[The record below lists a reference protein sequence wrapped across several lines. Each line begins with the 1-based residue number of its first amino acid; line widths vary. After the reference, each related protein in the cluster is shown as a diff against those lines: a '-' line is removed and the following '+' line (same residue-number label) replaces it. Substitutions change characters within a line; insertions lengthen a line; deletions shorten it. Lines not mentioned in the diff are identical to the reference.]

1 MFFAAVAMT
10 AGIASAQDINSVTE
24 TYNNGAMELEMGN
37 KEAALGYFQAA
48 LTAAEELGEE
58 GMQIADN
65 CKNTIP
71 VLMNSIAK
79 DYIKAEQFDAALEQ
93 LNKTI
98 EAAGLYGNAEVAED
112 AKALINQT
120 LMAKGNDM
128 INNKDFAG
136 AIEVYNQISQ
146 NEKMQTEFISS
157 LSHELRTPLTAI
169 TGWGET
175 LLSYDEMDPEET
187 RRGMTIILREARRLT
202 EMVVDLLDFTRIQ
215 DGRMTLNVE
224 MTDIRAEFEDT
235 VFMYGSRLKQE
246 GILINYQDS
255 EEDIPEIS
263 CDPKR
268 MRQVFLNILDNA
280 AKHGGGEKIDAS
292 IGCEDGSVL
301 IRIRDFGPGI
311 PEDEIPLVKK
321 KFYKGSSKARGS
333 GIGLAV
339 CDEIVQLH
347 GGELELRN
355 VGGGGTMVTI
365 SLPINQ

>member
-1 MFFAAVAMT
+1 MKKIFMFFAAVAMT

-93 LNKTI
+93 LKKTI

-136 AIEVYNQISQ
+136 AIEVYNQIMAAEPANAMAALRLGMAYGAAGNIEEAEKAYLVAAENGQDKNAYKQLSNLFVKKAAAVLKTKNYAQ
-146 NEKMQTEFISS
+146 AVEFALKSNEYLENATAMKVAGTAASALQKNAEAIQYLEKYLE
-157 LSHELRTPLTAI
+157 LSPNAKDAAQMKYTIAATAQVMGDNAKAKEYYTMI
-169 TGWGET
+169 
-175 LLSYDEMDPEET
+175 LS
-187 RRGMTIILREARRLT
+187 
-202 EMVVDLLDFTRIQ
+202 
-215 DGRMTLNVE
+215 
-224 MTDIRAEFEDT
+224 
-235 VFMYGSRLKQE
+235 
-246 GILINYQDS
+246 
-255 EEDIPEIS
+255 
-263 CDPKR
+263 DPK
-268 MRQVFLNILDNA
+268 
-280 AKHGGGEKIDAS
+280 
-292 IGCEDGSVL
+292 
-301 IRIRDFGPGI
+301 FGPTA
-311 PEDEIPLVKK
+311 K
-321 KFYKGSSKARGS
+321 
-333 GIGLAV
+333 
-339 CDEIVQLH
+339 QM
-347 GGELELRN
+347 LE
-355 VGGGGTMVTI
+355 TI
-365 SLPINQ
+365 K

>member
-1 MFFAAVAMT
+1 MKKIFMFFAAVAIT

-120 LMAKGNDM
+120 LMAKGNDL

-136 AIEVYNQISQ
+136 AIEVYNQIMAAEPTNAMAALRLGMAYGAAGNTEEAEKAYLIAAENGQEKNAYKQLSNLFVKKAAAVLKTKNYAQ
-146 NEKMQTEFISS
+146 AVEFALKSNEYLENATAMKVAGTAASALQKNAEAIQYLEKYLE
-157 LSHELRTPLTAI
+157 LSPNAKDAAQMKYTIAATAQVLGDKEKAKAYYEQI
-169 TGWGET
+169 
-175 LLSYDEMDPEET
+175 LS
-187 RRGMTIILREARRLT
+187 
-202 EMVVDLLDFTRIQ
+202 
-215 DGRMTLNVE
+215 
-224 MTDIRAEFEDT
+224 
-235 VFMYGSRLKQE
+235 
-246 GILINYQDS
+246 
-255 EEDIPEIS
+255 
-263 CDPKR
+263 DPK
-268 MRQVFLNILDNA
+268 
-280 AKHGGGEKIDAS
+280 
-292 IGCEDGSVL
+292 
-301 IRIRDFGPGI
+301 FGPTA
-311 PEDEIPLVKK
+311 KQ
-321 KFYKGSSKARGS
+321 
-333 GIGLAV
+333 
-339 CDEIVQLH
+339 QL
-347 GGELELRN
+347 E
-355 VGGGGTMVTI
+355 TI
-365 SLPINQ
+365 K

>member
-1 MFFAAVAMT
+1 MKKIFMFFAAVAMT

-79 DYIKAEQFDAALEQ
+79 DYIKAEQFDTALEQ

-136 AIEVYNQISQ
+136 AIEVYNQIMAAEPANAMAALRLGMAYGAAGNIEEAEKAYLVAAENGQDKNAYKQLSNLFVKKAAAVLKTKNYAQ
-146 NEKMQTEFISS
+146 AVEFALKSNEYLENATAMKVAGTAASALQKNAEAIQYLEKYLE
-157 LSHELRTPLTAI
+157 LSPNAKDAAQMKYTIAATAQVLGDKAKAKEYYQQI
-169 TGWGET
+169 LSDPKFGPTAKQQLET
-175 LLSYDEMDPEET
+175 L
-187 RRGMTIILREARRLT
+187 
-202 EMVVDLLDFTRIQ
+202 
-215 DGRMTLNVE
+215 N
-224 MTDIRAEFEDT
+224 
-235 VFMYGSRLKQE
+235 
-246 GILINYQDS
+246 
-255 EEDIPEIS
+255 
-263 CDPKR
+263 
-268 MRQVFLNILDNA
+268 
-280 AKHGGGEKIDAS
+280 
-292 IGCEDGSVL
+292 
-301 IRIRDFGPGI
+301 
-311 PEDEIPLVKK
+311 
-321 KFYKGSSKARGS
+321 
-333 GIGLAV
+333 
-339 CDEIVQLH
+339 
-347 GGELELRN
+347 
-355 VGGGGTMVTI
+355 
-365 SLPINQ
+365 

>member
-1 MFFAAVAMT
+1 MKKIFMFFAAVAMT

-136 AIEVYNQISQ
+136 AIEVYNQIMAAEPANAMAALRLGMAYGAAGNIEEAEKAYLVAAENGQDKNAYKQLSNLFVKKAAAVLKTKNYAQ
-146 NEKMQTEFISS
+146 AVEFALKSNEYLENATAMKVAGTAASALQKNAEAIQYLEKYLE
-157 LSHELRTPLTAI
+157 LSPNAKDAAQMKYTIAATAQVMGDNAKAKEYYTMI
-169 TGWGET
+169 
-175 LLSYDEMDPEET
+175 LS
-187 RRGMTIILREARRLT
+187 
-202 EMVVDLLDFTRIQ
+202 
-215 DGRMTLNVE
+215 
-224 MTDIRAEFEDT
+224 
-235 VFMYGSRLKQE
+235 
-246 GILINYQDS
+246 
-255 EEDIPEIS
+255 
-263 CDPKR
+263 DPK
-268 MRQVFLNILDNA
+268 
-280 AKHGGGEKIDAS
+280 
-292 IGCEDGSVL
+292 
-301 IRIRDFGPGI
+301 FGPTA
-311 PEDEIPLVKK
+311 K
-321 KFYKGSSKARGS
+321 
-333 GIGLAV
+333 
-339 CDEIVQLH
+339 QM
-347 GGELELRN
+347 LE
-355 VGGGGTMVTI
+355 TI
-365 SLPINQ
+365 KS

>member
-1 MFFAAVAMT
+1 MKKIFMFFAAVAMT

-120 LMAKGNDM
+120 LMAKGNDL

-136 AIEVYNQISQ
+136 AIEVYNQIMAAEPTNAMAALRLGMAYGAAGNTEEAEKAYLIAAENGQDKNAYKQLSNLFVKKAAAVLKTKNYAQ
-146 NEKMQTEFISS
+146 AVEFALKSNEYLENATAMKVAGTAASALQKNAEAIQYLEKYLE
-157 LSHELRTPLTAI
+157 LSPNAKDAAQMKYTIAATAQVLGDKEKAKAYYEQI
-169 TGWGET
+169 
-175 LLSYDEMDPEET
+175 LS
-187 RRGMTIILREARRLT
+187 
-202 EMVVDLLDFTRIQ
+202 
-215 DGRMTLNVE
+215 
-224 MTDIRAEFEDT
+224 
-235 VFMYGSRLKQE
+235 
-246 GILINYQDS
+246 
-255 EEDIPEIS
+255 
-263 CDPKR
+263 DPK
-268 MRQVFLNILDNA
+268 
-280 AKHGGGEKIDAS
+280 
-292 IGCEDGSVL
+292 
-301 IRIRDFGPGI
+301 FGPTA
-311 PEDEIPLVKK
+311 KQ
-321 KFYKGSSKARGS
+321 
-333 GIGLAV
+333 
-339 CDEIVQLH
+339 QL
-347 GGELELRN
+347 E
-355 VGGGGTMVTI
+355 TI
-365 SLPINQ
+365 K

>member
-1 MFFAAVAMT
+1 MKKIFMFFAAVAMT

-120 LMAKGNDM
+120 LMAKGNDL

-136 AIEVYNQISQ
+136 AIEVYNQIMAAEPTNAMAALRLGMAYGAAGNTEEAEKAYLIAAENGQEKNAYKQLSNLFVKKAAAVLKTKNYAQ
-146 NEKMQTEFISS
+146 AVEFALKSNEYLENATAMKVAGTAASALQKNAEAIQYLEKYLE
-157 LSHELRTPLTAI
+157 LSPNAKDAAQMKYTIAATAQVMGDNAKAKEYY
-169 TGWGET
+169 T
-175 LLSYDEMDPEET
+175 M
-187 RRGMTIILREARRLT
+187 ILA
-202 EMVVDLLDFTRIQ
+202 
-215 DGRMTLNVE
+215 
-224 MTDIRAEFEDT
+224 
-235 VFMYGSRLKQE
+235 
-246 GILINYQDS
+246 
-255 EEDIPEIS
+255 
-263 CDPKR
+263 DPK
-268 MRQVFLNILDNA
+268 FGA
-280 AKHGGGEKIDAS
+280 TAKQMLES
-292 IGCEDGSVL
+292 I
-301 IRIRDFGPGI
+301 
-311 PEDEIPLVKK
+311 K
-321 KFYKGSSKARGS
+321 
-333 GIGLAV
+333 
-339 CDEIVQLH
+339 
-347 GGELELRN
+347 
-355 VGGGGTMVTI
+355 
-365 SLPINQ
+365 

>member
-1 MFFAAVAMT
+1 MKKIFMFFAAVAMT

-120 LMAKGNDM
+120 LMAKGNDL

-136 AIEVYNQISQ
+136 AIEVYNQIMAAEPTNAMAALRLGMAYGAAGNTEEAEKAYLIAAENGQDKNAYKQLSNLFVKKAAAVLKTKNYAQ
-146 NEKMQTEFISS
+146 AVEFALKSNEYLENATAMKVAGTAASALQKNAEAIQYLEKYLE
-157 LSHELRTPLTAI
+157 LSPNAKDAAQMKYTIAATAQVMGDNAKAKEYY
-169 TGWGET
+169 T
-175 LLSYDEMDPEET
+175 M
-187 RRGMTIILREARRLT
+187 ILA
-202 EMVVDLLDFTRIQ
+202 
-215 DGRMTLNVE
+215 
-224 MTDIRAEFEDT
+224 
-235 VFMYGSRLKQE
+235 
-246 GILINYQDS
+246 
-255 EEDIPEIS
+255 
-263 CDPKR
+263 DPK
-268 MRQVFLNILDNA
+268 FGA
-280 AKHGGGEKIDAS
+280 TAKQMLES
-292 IGCEDGSVL
+292 I
-301 IRIRDFGPGI
+301 
-311 PEDEIPLVKK
+311 K
-321 KFYKGSSKARGS
+321 
-333 GIGLAV
+333 
-339 CDEIVQLH
+339 
-347 GGELELRN
+347 
-355 VGGGGTMVTI
+355 
-365 SLPINQ
+365 

>member
-1 MFFAAVAMT
+1 MKKIFMFFAAVAMT

-136 AIEVYNQISQ
+136 AIEVYNQIMAAEPANAMAALRLGMAYGAAGNIEEAEKAYLVAAENGQDKNAYKQLSNLFVKKAAAVLKTKNYAQ
-146 NEKMQTEFISS
+146 AVEFALKSNEYLENATAMKVAGTAASALQKNAEAIQYLEKYLE
-157 LSHELRTPLTAI
+157 LSPNAKDAAQMKYTIAATAQVLGDKAKAKEYYQQI
-169 TGWGET
+169 
-175 LLSYDEMDPEET
+175 LS
-187 RRGMTIILREARRLT
+187 
-202 EMVVDLLDFTRIQ
+202 
-215 DGRMTLNVE
+215 
-224 MTDIRAEFEDT
+224 
-235 VFMYGSRLKQE
+235 
-246 GILINYQDS
+246 
-255 EEDIPEIS
+255 
-263 CDPKR
+263 DPK
-268 MRQVFLNILDNA
+268 
-280 AKHGGGEKIDAS
+280 
-292 IGCEDGSVL
+292 
-301 IRIRDFGPGI
+301 FGPTA
-311 PEDEIPLVKK
+311 K
-321 KFYKGSSKARGS
+321 
-333 GIGLAV
+333 
-339 CDEIVQLH
+339 QM
-347 GGELELRN
+347 LE
-355 VGGGGTMVTI
+355 
-365 SLPINQ
+365 SLN

>member
-98 EAAGLYGNAEVAED
+98 EAAGLYGNVEVAED

-120 LMAKGNDM
+120 LMAKGNDL

-136 AIEVYNQISQ
+136 AIEVYNQIMAAEPTNAMAALRLGMAYGAAGNTEEAEKAYLIAAENGQDKNAYKQLSNLFVKKAAAVLKTKNYAQ
-146 NEKMQTEFISS
+146 AVEFALKSNEYLENATAMKVAGTAASALQKNAEAIQYLEKYLE
-157 LSHELRTPLTAI
+157 LSPNAKDAAQMKYTIAATAQVLGDKEKAKAYYEQI
-169 TGWGET
+169 
-175 LLSYDEMDPEET
+175 LS
-187 RRGMTIILREARRLT
+187 
-202 EMVVDLLDFTRIQ
+202 
-215 DGRMTLNVE
+215 
-224 MTDIRAEFEDT
+224 
-235 VFMYGSRLKQE
+235 
-246 GILINYQDS
+246 
-255 EEDIPEIS
+255 
-263 CDPKR
+263 DPK
-268 MRQVFLNILDNA
+268 
-280 AKHGGGEKIDAS
+280 
-292 IGCEDGSVL
+292 
-301 IRIRDFGPGI
+301 FGPTA
-311 PEDEIPLVKK
+311 KQ
-321 KFYKGSSKARGS
+321 
-333 GIGLAV
+333 
-339 CDEIVQLH
+339 QL
-347 GGELELRN
+347 E
-355 VGGGGTMVTI
+355 TI
-365 SLPINQ
+365 K

>member
-136 AIEVYNQISQ
+136 AIEVYNQIMAAEPANAMAALRLGMAYGAAGNIEEAEKAYLVAAENGQDKNAYKQLSNLFVKKAAAVLKTKNYAQ
-146 NEKMQTEFISS
+146 AVEFALKSNEYLENATAMKVAGTAASALQKNAEAIQYLEKYLE
-157 LSHELRTPLTAI
+157 LSPNAKDAAQMKYTIAATAQVMGDNAKAKEYYTMI
-169 TGWGET
+169 
-175 LLSYDEMDPEET
+175 LS
-187 RRGMTIILREARRLT
+187 
-202 EMVVDLLDFTRIQ
+202 
-215 DGRMTLNVE
+215 
-224 MTDIRAEFEDT
+224 
-235 VFMYGSRLKQE
+235 
-246 GILINYQDS
+246 
-255 EEDIPEIS
+255 
-263 CDPKR
+263 DPK
-268 MRQVFLNILDNA
+268 
-280 AKHGGGEKIDAS
+280 
-292 IGCEDGSVL
+292 
-301 IRIRDFGPGI
+301 FGPTA
-311 PEDEIPLVKK
+311 K
-321 KFYKGSSKARGS
+321 
-333 GIGLAV
+333 
-339 CDEIVQLH
+339 QM
-347 GGELELRN
+347 LE
-355 VGGGGTMVTI
+355 TI
-365 SLPINQ
+365 K